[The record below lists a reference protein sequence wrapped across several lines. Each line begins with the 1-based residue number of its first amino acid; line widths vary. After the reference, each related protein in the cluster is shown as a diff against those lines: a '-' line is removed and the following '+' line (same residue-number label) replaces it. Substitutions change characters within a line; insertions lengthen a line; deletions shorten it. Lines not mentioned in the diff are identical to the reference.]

1 MAQIFTRFGAISLAY
16 LALVA
21 PALAETPAPAEPLSY
36 GETVLAT
43 SGDAASGRE
52 TLGVVRLFTND
63 TLADRRDRW
72 RTGAFSVSVF
82 RGPAWTG
89 ALPTEAFSILE
100 YRFRGEAIS
109 PDNTI
114 NPARGDRLYAG
125 TIWAGVHTHY
135 DLHGFDVSAGA
146 DIAITGEQSGIRSL
160 QAGIHDAFSM
170 SRIGVENY
178 QVEDGVYLHGTLEV
192 ARSLRWQGGEMRPF
206 IELQGGVENM
216 ARLGFDLTFGSLG
229 QGGFL
234 ARDPITGQRI
244 AGITNIADEGGWSL
258 LLGADTAW
266 VDSSIFLPEERGF
279 LAEEHR
285 HRARLGVNYGFG
297 QSNLFYGITWASEEF
312 VGQPVGQAI
321 GSLSIDIRF

>member
-1 MAQIFTRFGAISLAY
+1 MAQKAIPFRAITLAC
-16 LALVA
+16 LALGA
-21 PALAETPAPAEPLSY
+21 PAMAETPDTLQPLAFD
-36 GETVLAT
+36 ETVLAT
-43 SGDAASGRE
+43 SGDTGSGRE

-89 ALPTEAFSILE
+89 TLPTEAFSVLE

-109 PDNTI
+109 PDNTV
-114 NPARGDRLYAG
+114 NPAPGDRLYAG

-135 DLHGFDVSAGA
+135 DLNGFDVSAGA

-170 SRIGVENY
+170 SRIGLENY
-178 QVEDGVYLHGTLEV
+178 QVEDGVYLHGTLEL
-192 ARSLRWQGGEMRPF
+192 ARSLRWQGGEVRPF
-206 IELQGGVENM
+206 LELQGGVENM
-216 ARLGFDLTFGSLG
+216 ARVGVDVTFGSLG
-229 QGGFL
+229 RGGFL

-266 VDSSIFLPEERGF
+266 VDSSIFLPEDRGF
-279 LAEEHR
+279 QAEEQR

-297 QSNLFYGITWASEEF
+297 QSNLFYGVTWASEEF
-312 VGQPVGQAI
+312 VGQPEGQAI